1 MRQGASNNNFRIK
14 HGFRIMRFAQTPS
27 QHLFPPFGEI
37 DQIDQIDH
45 DLDQIDQ
52 IDHDLDQIDHD
63 LDQIDQIDQID
74 KIDHDL
80 DHLDL
85 NLPGYEMLCR
95 ICTAQTQRR
104 KHVQGTCSLPIRLHP
119 AT

>member
-1 MRQGASNNNFRIK
+1 
-14 HGFRIMRFAQTPS
+14 MRFAQTPS

>member
-37 DQIDQIDH
+37 DQIDH
-45 DLDQIDQ
+45 DL
-52 IDHDLDQIDHD
+52 DHDLDQIDHD
-63 LDQIDQIDQID
+63 LDQIDQIDQ
-74 KIDHDL
+74 IDHDL

>member
-1 MRQGASNNNFRIK
+1 MPSCLLRDMV
-14 HGFRIMRFAQTPS
+14 HGTPCLS
-27 QHLFPPFGEI
+27 LTRRT
-37 DQIDQIDH
+37 DRSDRSRSTVDQIDH